1 MIDVYKKDLKG
12 RKQIEETI
20 MAEYGL
26 KVGGLC
32 AMMATMSVVGWL
44 VGYTAG
50 RINVYWLYTYNS
62 KCVRQLFLL
71 SKPLIQNYENI

>member
-32 AMMATMSVVGWL
+32 VMMATMSVVGWL
-44 VGYTAG
+44 A
-50 RINVYWLYTYNS
+50 I
-62 KCVRQLFLL
+62 VREEFNELAT
-71 SKPLIQNYENI
+71 